1 MAELNNMVASAGD
14 AATGV
19 AGASN
24 SSSFG
29 ITGKNTPN
37 PAAAMLYFFIIT
49 AIYCIISI
57 LITTG
62 NTVQKAIMKGGYILC
77 VIIGEFFINL
87 NLTATMCGV
96 YQWQSALFIT
106 VIPWLLIFGVL
117 QAFLIIF
124 PGWLSPFSNTFGYL
138 VVKLMGLPQL
148 MKEIAVTDTPND
160 STAFQAIRDLIHDP
174 SLLIN
179 QFSSEESVDKRDE
192 KDNIIKDA
200 KTGKAVQKREIFE
213 SAWKNLQKSGI
224 IKPGGAPESELE
236 KTNIVN
242 QGKFYKYVEM
252 KNTIAET
259 VWSLLTGMLVTSVS
273 YNYIINEGCTKSAD
287 EMKVRHAAYEENE
300 NKKLQANA
308 NFQANQPNYVQL
320 SSTTTAAASTSTPP

>member
-1 MAELNNMVASAGD
+1 MGQLDNAISGAGD

-19 AGASN
+19 AGASD

-29 ITGKNTPN
+29 IIGKNTPN

-62 NTVQKAIMKGGYILC
+62 NTVQKAIMKGGYIIC

-117 QAFLIIF
+117 QAFLIMF

-148 MKEIAVTDTPND
+148 MKDIAVDNTNKDAP
-160 STAFQAIRDLIHDP
+160 AFQAIRDLIHDP

-179 QFSSEESVDKRDE
+179 QFASETPVDKRD
-192 KDNIIKDA
+192 KNDIIIKDV

-213 SAWKNLQKSGI
+213 TAWTNLQNSGI
-224 IKPGGAPESELE
+224 IKLGGLPDSEEE

-273 YNYIINEGCTKSAD
+273 YNYIINEGCTKSAN
-287 EMKVRHAAYEENE
+287 EMKLRHEAYEANE
-300 NKKLQANA
+300 KKKLQDNA
-308 NFQANQPNYVQL
+308 KFQANQPNYVQL
-320 SSTTTAAASTSTPP
+320 SSTAAATSAAH